1 MNANKQVF
9 IQMSGAPGAGKS
21 TIAEVIAP
29 QIGAIII
36 DHDITK
42 SAILKADLPD
52 AVSGKASYFVLG
64 ALAQDLLRQGFNV
77 VFDSPCF
84 YDELL
89 ARGQQ
94 IAKEAQAE
102 YLYIECVV
110 EDLIE
115 LDRRLRNR
123 SRLSSQVA
131 GIRKSETEGLG
142 DARLIEERVF
152 EDWVANMKRPTGEYL
167 RLDTSQ
173 PLGICIDQALQ
184 YIKKHMD
191 KLDA

>member
-21 TIAEVIAP
+21 TIAEAIAP
-29 QIGAIII
+29 QIDAVII

-52 AVSGKASYFVLG
+52 AVAGKASYFVLG

-77 VFDSPCF
+77 VLDSPCF

-94 IAKEAQAE
+94 IAKVAKAE

-110 EDLIE
+110 EDLNE

-123 SRLSSQVA
+123 SHRSSQVS
-131 GIRKSETEGLG
+131 GIRRSETERLG
-142 DARLIEERVF
+142 NARLIEEMVF
-152 EDWVANMKRPTGEYL
+152 ADWVANMKRPAGEYL

-173 PLGICIDQALQ
+173 PLETSIDQARQ
-184 YIKKHMD
+184 YIKKHMV
-191 KLDA
+191 KPDA

>member
-1 MNANKQVF
+1 MSAKERVL

-21 TIAEVIAP
+21 TIAEAIAP

-42 SAILKADLPD
+42 STLLKAHLPD
-52 AVSGKASYFVLG
+52 AIAGKASYLVLG

-77 VFDSPCF
+77 ILDSPCF

-94 IAKEAQAE
+94 IAREAKSQ
-102 YLYIECVV
+102 YLYIECIV
-110 EDLIE
+110 ENLNE
-115 LDRRLRNR
+115 LDLRLRNR
-123 SRLSSQVA
+123 NRRSSQVA
-131 GIRKSETEGLG
+131 GIQRSAEESMG
-142 DARLIEERVF
+142 DERFIEARVF
-152 EDWVANMKRPTGEYL
+152 EDWVANMKRPAREYL

-173 PLGICIDQALQ
+173 PLETSIDQAMQ
-184 YIKKHMD
+184 YIKKH
-191 KLDA
+191 LW